1 MMTGFAA
8 IAIAVAIDAAT
19 VVTTAAVVV
28 TAAAAA
34 AIVVVMA
41 FQRGGYGEILGHSH
55 VPYQF
60 LET

>member
-19 VVTTAAVVV
+19 VVTTAAVVA
-28 TAAAAA
+28 TAA
-34 AIVVVMA
+34 AIVVVMT

-60 LET
+60 LKS